1 MSVLWQEKGGGQ
13 SWVRL
18 IARSGMFCGFRSS
31 GIVSGCSNGCMD
43 RDQIRFRYVSLWSPG
58 DGG

>member
-31 GIVSGCSNGCMD
+31 GIVSGCSSGCMD
-43 RDQIRFRYVSLWSPG
+43 RDQIRFR
-58 DGG
+58 